1 MRPSLDVPF
10 SIRAG
15 NRAISPNE
23 TPGFASP
30 AHAGFAASSALSLLP
45 IDGTPRTLRRLQTSW
60 TLRRAV
66 LNFVPASAEA
76 PSEAAG
82 LLLAEGGASFRRRMR
97 RPGFR
102 RARMRS
108 RRPAGER
115 GHVA

>member
-45 IDGTPRTLRRLQTSW
+45 IDGAPRTLRRLQTSW
-60 TLRRAV
+60 TLGRAV

-76 PSEAAG
+76 RAAG
-82 LLLAEGGASFRRRMR
+82 PLACSSPKAAQAFAVAGAGLAS
-97 RPGFR
+97 G
-102 RARMRS
+102 ARGCAHVG
-108 RRPAGER
+108 RPASG
-115 GHVA
+115 AT